1 MVEVVGDLVTG
12 AGVVLGLETAWPNW
26 FTTKDLILSGVAGAA
41 VVVLG
46 LGRTLVVV
54 VGRIVVL
61 VVGAVVVVAGV
72 VVVVVV
78 VAILEVVVVVV
89 VVVLAVHVG
98 NLRTALMNLR
108 LRQTIKPQ

>member
-12 AGVVLGLETAWPNW
+12 AEVVLGLETAWPNW

-46 LGRTLVVV
+46 PGRTVVEGCLVVV
-54 VGRIVVL
+54 GA
-61 VVGAVVVVAGV
+61 AVVVVAGV

-78 VAILEVVVVVV
+78 VAIVEVVVVVV